1 MAFWKELISQGLTK
15 GKSLFKGGIELA
27 AKPQTKTMLF
37 QGGAKLVS
45 SAKTTIGWAGKI
57 GHWASEHPKTSIVG
71 LGVALPYFG
80 YDKGVIN
87 FAKERLGDK
96 EAEGKG
102 VANVAADVLMG
113 KDVDEYGNDKAIS
126 ERVVNTMLGDG
137 AYDSMKSA
145 GGAVI
150 DETTNLYY
158 AGKETVSNVAGGVR
172 NLYNDGR
179 NMVAGAFNG
188 NGMVANGNGGYVDP
202 TTQQY
207 PSFAQY
213 AGLQQTDGGMLS
225 GLMGG
230 MNNAIDTVSGGNVS
244 KMNIATLVLSAYMMF
259 GRFGWLGKMASLM
272 LGGMTLKNIN
282 NHQQANMQQT
292 LQSQQPVQS
301 QRPEQVPQYA
311 SYNQNNDDDN
321 VVRMTRRM

>member
-15 GKSLFKGGIELA
+15 GKSLIHDGWTFIRNPNNKAEINHLMSGVKA
-27 AKPQTKTMLF
+27 PF
-37 QGGAKLVS
+37 
-45 SAKTTIGWAGKI
+45 GWAGKI

-87 FAKERLGDK
+87 FAKERLGGK

-126 ERVVNTMLGDG
+126 ERVINTMLGDG

-179 NMVAGAFNG
+179 NMFAGAFNG

-207 PSFAQY
+207 PNFAQY

-282 NHQQANMQQT
+282 NHQQANMQQK
-292 LQSQQPVQS
+292 LQSQQSVQS

-311 SYNQNNDDDN
+311 SNNQNNDDDN
-321 VVRMTRRM
+321 VVRMTRRL